1 MASAIRTEGLTKF
14 YGSKPAL
21 QGLDLDVPQG
31 SFFGFLG
38 PNGAGKT
45 TTIHILIGL
54 LEATAGEVEVL
65 GLRVPEQLSD
75 LKRQIGVVPDESVL
89 FDRLTGLE
97 FLDFVGRMYG
107 LPRSTASERSR
118 ELMGLFELDSMDAS
132 LVAGYSKGMKKRLA
146 LAAALI
152 HRPKLFL
159 LDEPFEGV
167 DPVGARM
174 MKEILLQQV
183 KQGATVF
190 LTSHVLEVVERLCDR
205 VAIIDHGRLVVEGSV
220 GDLSA
225 AEETLEDAFVRVVGG
240 ERELQSLA
248 WLET

>member
-1 MASAIRTEGLTKF
+1 MKVPDRLTE
-14 YGSKPAL
+14 
-21 QGLDLDVPQG
+21 
-31 SFFGFLG
+31 
-38 PNGAGKT
+38 
-45 TTIHILIGL
+45 
-54 LEATAGEVEVL
+54 
-65 GLRVPEQLSD
+65 

-107 LPRSTASERSR
+107 LPRETASRRSR
-118 ELMGLFELDSMDAS
+118 ELMGLFELDLMDSS
-132 LVAGYSKGMKKRLA
+132 LVAAYSKGMKKRLA

-174 MKEILLQQV
+174 MKEILVQQV

-205 VAIIDHGRLVVEGSV
+205 VAIIDHGRLVVEGTV
-220 GDLSA
+220 DDLSA

-240 ERELQSLA
+240 ERQLRSLE

>member
-174 MKEILLQQV
+174 M
-183 KQGATVF
+183 
-190 LTSHVLEVVERLCDR
+190 
-205 VAIIDHGRLVVEGSV
+205 
-220 GDLSA
+220 
-225 AEETLEDAFVRVVGG
+225 
-240 ERELQSLA
+240 
-248 WLET
+248 